1 MVSFVDVNQL
11 IVYNGLAAFGRQ
23 GSEDNTRG
31 LRLLDYEGRQ
41 VMRMSA
47 YEIMMVFIGIMNCL
61 LIVLVA
67 FISNKK

>member
-1 MVSFVDVNQL
+1 MH
-11 IVYNGLAAFGRQ
+11 
-23 GSEDNTRG
+23 
-31 LRLLDYEGRQ
+31 
-41 VMRMSA
+41 MST